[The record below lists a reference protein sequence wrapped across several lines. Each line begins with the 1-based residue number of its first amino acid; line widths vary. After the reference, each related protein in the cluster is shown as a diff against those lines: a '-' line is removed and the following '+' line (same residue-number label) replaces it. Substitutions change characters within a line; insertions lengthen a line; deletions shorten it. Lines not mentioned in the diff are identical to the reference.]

1 MVHYK
6 IIVAQR
12 KCDLKIYS
20 RVRPGCKEY
29 TINRIDPETFDI
41 DKELLKIKF
50 DIKAP
55 WNNTLSPEVTESY
68 E

>member
-12 KCDLKIYS
+12 KCDIKIYT

-29 TINRIDPETFDI
+29 TITRINPETFDI
-41 DKELLKIKF
+41 DQELQKIKF
-50 DIKAP
+50 EIKAP